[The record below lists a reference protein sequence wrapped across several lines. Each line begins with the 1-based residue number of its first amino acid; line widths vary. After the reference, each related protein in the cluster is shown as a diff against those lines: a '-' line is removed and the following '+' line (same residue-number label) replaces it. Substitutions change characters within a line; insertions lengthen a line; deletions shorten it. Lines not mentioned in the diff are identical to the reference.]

1 MLDTTATR
9 ILPDKRLTDGT
20 FFSNFTNLELA
31 NFSNLAFVLFLIIS
45 VFHGGKSCPPFC
57 ATSNFLISQNLSNIS
72 EQSSASSTN
81 AHFCPKTHKSAQDDL
96 CHASS
101 SARLTT
107 VYPVVLNPSFS
118 NLVSPLSSPV
128 INRRLVSLS
137 NLLRSRKSSPPW
149 WWSTSSAGPTSTRS
163 GTTSRPTAPSG
174 RGLTEGSKLTTTRN
188 KEMELCFYRKI
199 IFDRKNRKPGK
210 RQ

>member
-20 FFSNFTNLELA
+20 FFSKFTNLPT
-31 NFSNLAFVLFLIIS
+31 SRIDAFVLFLIIS

-96 CHASS
+96 CHVSS
-101 SARLTT
+101 SARLTA
-107 VYPVVLNPSFS
+107 VYSIHHSQISFPRS
-118 NLVSPLSSPV
+118 PPLSLIAASF
-128 INRRLVSLS
+128 LS
-137 NLLRSRKSSPPW
+137 RI
-149 WWSTSSAGPTSTRS
+149 SSAAGRVLLPGGGARH
-163 GTTSRPTAPSG
+163 RRDRLRRAP
-174 RGLTEGSKLTTTRN
+174 GL
-188 KEMELCFYRKI
+188 
-199 IFDRKNRKPGK
+199 
-210 RQ
+210 RQGQQPHQAED